1 MEGSNKKKLIV
12 LQKCSGFVK
21 ISIVKIVMDI
31 VYSFKI
37 ILKNNYFIK
46 DVKFMNTNLALRF
59 ILTIQNIK
67 GETLTT
73 TM

>member
-1 MEGSNKKKLIV
+1 MEGLNKKKLIV
-12 LQKCSGFVK
+12 LQKCSVIVK
-21 ISIVKIVMDI
+21 ISIVKIMLDI

-59 ILTIQNIK
+59 ILTIKNIK